1 MDFKDRITIP
11 QSEEIC
17 GMLHN
22 SLHWLKKNY
31 EEKKK
36 QTKRKKKEKKTPCQ
50 TGTPHIRFQ
59 AV

>member
-1 MDFKDRITIP
+1 
-11 QSEEIC
+11 
-17 GMLHN
+17 MLHN

-31 EEKKK
+31 EEKKN
-36 QTKRKKKEKKTPCQ
+36 QTKRKKKEKKKTPCQ